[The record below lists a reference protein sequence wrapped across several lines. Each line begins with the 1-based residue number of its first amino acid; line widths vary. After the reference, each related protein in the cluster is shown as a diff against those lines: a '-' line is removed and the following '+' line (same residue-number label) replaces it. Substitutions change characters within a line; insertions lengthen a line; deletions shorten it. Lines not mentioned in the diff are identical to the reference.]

1 MRVAII
7 GTGDVGWALAAKL
20 AQSTNIQEVSVVG
33 RSPARV
39 SALIMDICSAY
50 PAAFDKVRA
59 ATPERL
65 SESDIVI
72 LTSGERMK
80 PGQSAKDV
88 WSSNALITKEILS
101 ASRLKSSAILITLA
115 TPVDDITILAQFLTG
130 LPTNQVFGFGG
141 DLDRNRLEYTLRD
154 RKIAHSQ
161 IELVG
166 EHGGNAIPVYR
177 GEEGYEDVARD
188 VRSFLKKVTAQAGE
202 TRNLSTAILLASLVD
217 SIITDSGRTHYLC
230 GYHKKYGIYLTW
242 GFKVGSQGISEPNE
256 IKLYDKARIDL
267 EALVERRRKVS
278 EGIREDVELAELRR
292 LV

>member
-130 LPTNQVFGFGG
+130 LPTNHVFGFGG

-154 RKIAHSQ
+154 RKIDHSH

-166 EHGGNAIPVYR
+166 EHGVNAIPVYR
-177 GEEGYEDVARD
+177 GEESYEEVARD

-217 SIITDSGRTHYLC
+217 SIITNSGRTHYLC
-230 GYHKKYGIYLTW
+230 GYHKEYGIYLTW

-256 IKLYDKARIDL
+256 IELYDKARIDL
-267 EALVERRRKVS
+267 EALVEQRSKIS
-278 EGIREDVELAELRR
+278 EGIREDVELTELRR